1 MARKKR
7 YNGYKSFE
15 YLEPG
20 IDYKV
25 FKLAKEINRVE
36 SYVVPVTWE
45 QEQKVQEILDNDVVV
60 SVHEHIYIT
69 TDDISELLD
78 YKHTGRNWTGYEGL
92 SNSGIDVVIENFMDG
107 SAVIT
112 LSLIHIYLG
121 ISK

>member
-1 MARKKR
+1 MAQKAK
-7 YNGYKSFE
+7 YHGYQSFQ

-36 SYVVPVTWE
+36 PYVVPVTQE
-45 QEQKVQEILDNDVVV
+45 QEVQAQAVLYNDVVV

-69 TDDISELLD
+69 TDDISQLLD
-78 YKHTGRNWTGYEGL
+78 YKHSGRNWTGYEGL

-112 LSLIHIYLG
+112 LSLIHI
-121 ISK
+121 

>member
-1 MARKKR
+1 MSLEDIRADKMTCEEFEHMARKKR

-78 YKHTGRNWTGYEGL
+78 YKHTGGTGQATKG
-92 SNSGIDVVIENFMDG
+92 
-107 SAVIT
+107 
-112 LSLIHIYLG
+112 
-121 ISK
+121 